1 MPAPQDLQEARMAIC
16 ESCPELTTFK
26 RCQQCGCFMVVKT
39 RLRGAHCPLG
49 KWPTIEQ
56 WTTKNL
62 EEGFQR

>member
-1 MPAPQDLQEARMAIC
+1 MPAPKDLQEARMAIC

-49 KWPTIEQ
+49 KWPL
-56 WTTKNL
+56 L
-62 EEGFQR
+62 EEWMTKSSNEDYQK